1 MQSVPMQT
9 TNAGVQVN
17 SELLESNDIV
27 ALIMKVLHVCS
38 LRISKNFA
46 LFHIPSIHVRKKK
59 TEIVKEKMDIIKHRK
74 QTVRLKS

>member
-27 ALIMKVLHVCS
+27 ALIMKVLHICS
-38 LRISKNFA
+38 LRISKNLV

-59 TEIVKEKMDIIKHRK
+59 TETAKEKMDIIKH
-74 QTVRLKS
+74 